1 MKLLSALFEVTAYSA
16 VLFAAVMGFKLA
28 FKSRL
33 SPALHFAL
41 WFLVIARLCIPV
53 TVESD
58 FHFFAA
64 SKPGGEA
71 ELQAPVPEA
80 PEERTTAFTGGEAI
94 SDAPSVEAPAPA
106 PAAAAIP
113 AAAPKRKPVS
123 SWADALTAL
132 WIAGMAFRAAR
143 LLFSE
148 RSMRRAVAHNTLPT
162 DARTRDIYDA
172 CCAELGIAHKLPLQS
187 MAGIYSPA
195 LTVSLKPMI
204 LLPANI
210 TDTLSEAQLAYALR
224 HELMHYRRRDHLL
237 ALLLLL
243 LTCVYWFNPVVW
255 LMKRELMKDMETTC
269 DSAVTARLNGAERR
283 EYAMTLLALFS
294 QPYRVNSVLG
304 MALSSAEKDAERR
317 VRGLFLARRSKAAIK
332 ALAASLA
339 SLLLLC
345 CFTTACQPTPE
356 IEQVGNKGSSVMDES
371 LKEDSISPRSLN
383 IPEKYFYEHTSSN
396 GKIKVTTDAGIV
408 FTDNDALP
416 VYSAKIAP
424 FTEQQIEKV
433 INILFGEGA
442 VLSKNDI
449 ELSKAELMEKLL
461 LPAQQQLAEVQSGK
475 EIYEETGLL
484 TEQELMNRIDVI
496 KEQIAKAPDKPEISS
511 VSVKDYLTSS
521 EGLHAYSVLGN
532 GEKASIWVTNGND
545 IYPIWLIFEMENREY
560 DEYADRGIDKMILAT
575 TPDEAIDQ
583 AEQFLDRIG
592 VNYMDFCAISST
604 SRLGENEY
612 ENNSEA
618 NLSKTAYA
626 VTFTRTVSGIPCAY
640 DNNYCEGAYSKPF
653 YAERIRIHIDDT
665 GIVGVYWY
673 GNTVIQ
679 DMVSQNV
686 KLYPFNDMVS
696 HAAAQLG
703 QKSVEFFSTPFD
715 NGIRKISYKIDKIVL
730 GYARVINKNSQDK
743 YLLIPVW
750 DFYGQRT
757 IEFDHEYIDKQNA
770 EYGQTSD
777 YMLTESFD
785 VQPFVTANALDGT
798 IVDRTLGY

>member
-1 MKLLSALFEVTAYSA
+1 MKKGVLLV
-16 VLFAAVMGFKLA
+16 
-28 FKSRL
+28 
-33 SPALHFAL
+33 
-41 WFLVIARLCIPV
+41 
-53 TVESD
+53 
-58 FHFFAA
+58 
-64 SKPGGEA
+64 
-71 ELQAPVPEA
+71 
-80 PEERTTAFTGGEAI
+80 AFTI
-94 SDAPSVEAPAPA
+94 
-106 PAAAAIP
+106 
-113 AAAPKRKPVS
+113 
-123 SWADALTAL
+123 
-132 WIAGMAFRAAR
+132 M
-143 LLFSE
+143 
-148 RSMRRAVAHNTLPT
+148 
-162 DARTRDIYDA
+162 
-172 CCAELGIAHKLPLQS
+172 
-187 MAGIYSPA
+187 
-195 LTVSLKPMI
+195 
-204 LLPANI
+204 
-210 TDTLSEAQLAYALR
+210 
-224 HELMHYRRRDHLL
+224 
-237 ALLLLL
+237 
-243 LTCVYWFNPVVW
+243 
-255 LMKRELMKDMETTC
+255 
-269 DSAVTARLNGAERR
+269 
-283 EYAMTLLALFS
+283 
-294 QPYRVNSVLG
+294 
-304 MALSSAEKDAERR
+304 
-317 VRGLFLARRSKAAIK
+317 
-332 ALAASLA
+332 LAAS
-339 SLLLLC
+339 
-345 CFTTACQPTPE
+345 TACQPTPE

-433 INILFGEGA
+433 IHILFGEGA

-496 KEQIAKAPDKPEISS
+496 KEKIAKAPDKPEISS

-785 VQPFVTANALDGT
+785 VQPLVTANALDGT